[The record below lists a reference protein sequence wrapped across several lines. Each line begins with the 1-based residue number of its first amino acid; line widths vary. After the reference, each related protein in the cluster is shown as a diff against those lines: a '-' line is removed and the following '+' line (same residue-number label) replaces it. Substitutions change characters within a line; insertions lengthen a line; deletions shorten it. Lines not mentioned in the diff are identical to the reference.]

1 LPWVT
6 SRLLTEMEDFVHLEH
21 GPSPGAAPGCHDDCV
36 FAAGIALEM
45 YRLRGH
51 HPDRVIPKARKS
63 RIVGLGR
70 GKRKTSLADVAAK
83 YPV

>member
-1 LPWVT
+1 
-6 SRLLTEMEDFVHLEH
+6 
-21 GPSPGAAPGCHDDCV
+21 
-36 FAAGIALEM
+36 M

-51 HPDRVIPKARKS
+51 HPDRVVPPARKS

-70 GKRKTSLADVAAK
+70 GKRKNSLADIAAK

>member
-1 LPWVT
+1 
-6 SRLLTEMEDFVHLEH
+6 
-21 GPSPGAAPGCHDDCV
+21 V

-70 GKRKTSLADVAAK
+70 GKRKTSLADIAAK